1 MATKRTNYA
10 KAQVWLTDMKLECEG
25 TISAVCVSLFECIG
39 DTAVRAKVL
48 KVLQA
53 QHEQMVKKAAETAM
67 PTEPAPELV
76 FGTEEWWAVLDEAK
90 ARIDKKVHE
99 LVNEETQG
107 LSKQMDEELRQQ
119 LTEQFRFWRN

>member
-25 TISAVCVSLFECIG
+25 TISAVCVRLFECIR

-48 KVLQA
+48 KVLRA
-53 QHEQMVKKAAETAM
+53 QHEASLRKAN
-67 PTEPAPELV
+67 PVAPELELELEFQTDAWWEAV
-76 FGTEEWWAVLDEAK
+76 WAEQERISEEVQALVNAMTADLPQAMDEAV
-90 ARIDKKVHE
+90 RE
-99 LVNEETQG
+99 
-107 LSKQMDEELRQQ
+107 R

>member
-25 TISAVCVSLFECIG
+25 TISAVCVSLFECIR

-53 QHEQMVKKAAETAM
+53 RHEQMVQKEVEAAPPA
-67 PTEPAPELV
+67 EPGPELV
-76 FGTEEWWAVLDEAK
+76 PYSEEWWEALDAAK
-90 ARIDKKVHE
+90 SRIYKKVHE

-119 LTEQFRFWRN
+119 LTETFRFWRT